1 MRYLKLSLITL
12 LLLPT
17 LALAK
22 ITPVDEVVVYKS
34 KHLMQL
40 KRSGKVVKSYKVV
53 FGKNPIGHKQYEGDS
68 RTPEGRYTLS
78 WKKKNSTFYR
88 AIQVSYPN
96 AADRARA
103 AKMGKSPGGAIMI
116 HGQKPT
122 WKNIEKY
129 LTKMNWTDGC
139 IAVTNPEMDE
149 IWAMVDTGTPI
160 EIFP

>member
-1 MRYLKLSLITL
+1 MRTLKFCLFSL

-17 LALAK
+17 LAFAK
-22 ITPVDEVVVYKS
+22 INPVDEVVVYKA

-40 KRSGKVVKSYKVV
+40 KRNGKVVKSYKVV
-53 FGKNPIGHKQYEGDS
+53 FGKNPVGHKQYAGDS
-68 RTPEGRYTLS
+68 RTPEGRYTLN

-88 AIQVSYPN
+88 AIHVSYPN

-103 AKMGKSPGGAIMI
+103 AKLGKSPGGAIMI
-116 HGQKPT
+116 HGQKPH
-122 WKNIEKY
+122 WKGIEKY
-129 LTKMNWTDGC
+129 LTRMNWTDGC

-149 IWAMVDTGTPI
+149 IWAMVNPGTPI